1 MKILIQ
7 KIMEAIERGE
17 SVVLCTV
24 LASSG
29 SAPRGAGARMAVFA
43 DGTAL
48 GTVGG
53 GRVELLAARDAKEIL
68 KGGEDCV
75 RDRLRAF
82 DLTPND
88 VNSIGMVCGGKV
100 SIYYQLVTEADMPT
114 LCAIRDALKKDENS
128 WLYLRA
134 RDGLVEK
141 FTVVT
146 EAEAKEQPELFQN
159 RAVYC
164 KGEPLVYTE
173 PLVQAGQVYIFGGGH
188 VGQALVP
195 VLAGVGFRVTLFD
208 NRPELANQERFPM
221 ANRVILGDY
230 KHICDYVTLK
240 PQDYVVI
247 MSPGHQSDF
256 ALLEQVL
263 RFPLRYVGCIG
274 SRQKIARSQEMLRN
288 AGIPEDVIQSVHSPI
303 GLNIRA
309 QTPAEIAISIAAE
322 MILCRAESL

>member
-1 MKILIQ
+1 MKNLVNQ
-7 KIMEAIERGE
+7 VMDRVERGE
-17 SVVLCTV
+17 RAVLCTV

-43 DGTAL
+43 DGTTL

-53 GRVELLAARDAKEIL
+53 GRVEVLSARDAKQIL
-68 KGGEDCV
+68 DGGEDCA

-100 SIYYQLVTEADMPT
+100 SIYYQLVTEAALPT
-114 LCAIRDALKKDENS
+114 LCAIRDALGKDEDS

-134 RDGLVEK
+134 RDGVVEE
-141 FTVVT
+141 FTVIT
-146 EAEAKEQPELFQN
+146 EDEAKGQPELFAN
-159 RAVYC
+159 RSVYC

-208 NRPELANQERFPM
+208 NRPELANKEHFPM

-240 PQDYVVI
+240 PQDYVVV

-256 ALLEQVL
+256 ALLEQTL

-274 SRQKIARSQEMLRN
+274 SRHKIARSQEMLRS

-303 GLNIRA
+303 GLPIKA

-322 MILCRAESL
+322 MILCRAEAL